1 MSTATNTCTRSA
13 TGVLAPT
20 SGAGVPCY
28 KNAAGRLE
36 EIVDPKTHP
45 AAKTNWDMSAPFGF
59 TVPGYDTQYS
69 KSMSGDLSSTDPVNP
84 PGPLTPVI
92 PGPAPANM
100 VLDTSGTLMVI
111 SAVLVLLTIV
121 TFVSTGSFL
130 ATLVVIAI
138 LIGFILLLTKLGI
151 LNIYYADGSLHVDY
165 HALDGSSSSGGT
177 TGSGSAPAPAPS
189 KSDQT
194 ASAPK
199 NISQSEVF
207 HVGNN
212 RYSYDEAPAVCAAY
226 DSELATYDQVNEA
239 FATGAEWCA
248 YGWSQG
254 GMALYPTQQST
265 WQKLQ
270 SEPKTRTAC
279 GRPGV
284 NGGYFDP
291 DTRFGVNCYG
301 SKPADLTTAKYP
313 LPLPGANPATFNSM
327 VSRFK
332 NMLGS
337 IPVNAFNRLGWSE
350 WNLVTHTSK

>member
-1 MSTATNTCTRSA
+1 MS
-13 TGVLAPT
+13 
-20 SGAGVPCY
+20 
-28 KNAAGRLE
+28 
-36 EIVDPKTHP
+36 
-45 AAKTNWDMSAPFGF
+45 
-59 TVPGYDTQYS
+59 
-69 KSMSGDLSSTDPVNP
+69 DPVNP
-84 PGPLTPVI
+84 GITGQAPVNPVI
-92 PGPAPANM
+92 PGASTPPNM

-151 LNIYYADGSLHVDY
+151 LNIYYADGSLHIDY
-165 HALDGSSSSGGT
+165 HALDGSSAGGT
-177 TGSGSAPAPAPS
+177 TSGSAPAPAPS
-189 KSDQT
+189 TTDQT

-212 RYSYDEAPAVCAAY
+212 QYSYDEAPAVCAAY
-226 DSELATYDQVNEA
+226 DAELATYDQVNQA

-301 SKPADLTTAKYP
+301 PKPADLANTKYP
-313 LPLPGANPATFNSM
+313 LQLPGADPATFNSM
-327 VSRFK
+327 VARFK

-337 IPVNAFNRLGWSE
+337 IPVTAFNRLGWSE
-350 WNLVTHTSK
+350 WNLVPHT

>member
-1 MSTATNTCTRSA
+1 MSNPLNP
-13 TGVLAPT
+13 V
-20 SGAGVPCY
+20 
-28 KNAAGRLE
+28 
-36 EIVDPKTHP
+36 I
-45 AAKTNWDMSAPFGF
+45 
-59 TVPGYDTQYS
+59 PGQ
-69 KSMSGDLSSTDPVNP
+69 P
-84 PGPLTPVI
+84 PLTPVI
-92 PGPAPANM
+92 PGGSTPANM
-100 VLDTSGTLMVI
+100 VLDTSGVLMVI

-138 LIGFILLLTKLGI
+138 LVGFILLLTKLGI
-151 LNIYYADGSLHVDY
+151 LSIYFVNGMLHIDY
-165 HALDGSSSSGGT
+165 HALDGSTSSSGAPSGAT
-177 TGSGSAPAPAPS
+177 TSGSARAPAPS
-189 KSDQT
+189 TTGQT

-212 RYSYDEAPAVCAAY
+212 QYSYDDAPAVCAAY
-226 DSELATYDQVNEA
+226 DAELATYDQVNA
-239 FATGAEWCA
+239 SFASGAEWCA

-291 DTRFGVNCYG
+291 ATKFGVNCYG
-301 SKPADLTTAKYP
+301 PKPADLANMKYP
-313 LPLPGANPATFNSM
+313 LPLPGADPATFNAM
-327 VSRFK
+327 VARFR

-350 WNLVTHTSK
+350 WNLVARR